1 MTHSILTLPGTERT
15 IGIRTN
21 PPTVAGFC
29 VFGDFSMRKLLLAAT
44 ALIALAAVT
53 PANADIIRPLGG
65 LNWTIDASATL
76 LDFSQAQPPGN
87 QPQNNPCI
95 ICGANQ
101 PNQTNTALG
110 FGYTDYGNQG
120 NQTSETYFSS
130 GILRDT
136 VLASD
141 TISAVNYSGQ
151 QLIDVVLALG
161 GQQSF
166 SIGIDVNN
174 TNDPQRLESF
184 FFLNLTQHT
193 ILAAFSPEPGGVA
206 LPSIHNGTG
215 YADYLLSG
223 LTLNG
228 VNAGDQLAFYAR
240 ISGAIDG
247 PDSFFLNA
255 NVSAVPL
262 PAGVWLFG
270 TAIAGLG
277 ALKIRRRRRNNSI
290 PASAA

>member
-1 MTHSILTLPGTERT
+1 MKTLLGAVTL
-15 IGIRTN
+15 
-21 PPTVAGFC
+21 
-29 VFGDFSMRKLLLAAT
+29 SLLAWV
-44 ALIALAAVT
+44 L
-53 PANADIIRPLGG
+53 PANAVTLQTLGG
-65 LNWTIDASATL
+65 QQWSAPDTSTLTLSAT
-76 LDFSQAQPPGN
+76 PTPTNN
-87 QPQNNPCI
+87 QPRDTPCI
-95 ICGANQ
+95 ICGDHQ
-101 PNQTNTALG
+101 PNQPTG
-110 FGYTDYGNQG
+110 FGYTNFGNQG
-120 NQTSETYFSS
+120 NDNNLIYFSS
-130 GILRDT
+130 NNGEDKTLGFD
-136 VLASD
+136 S
-141 TISAVNYSGQ
+141 ISGTNYSG
-151 QLIDVVLALG
+151 
-161 GQQSF
+161 SF
-166 SIGIDVNN
+166 LTNFLVNAGDLNLTFDIGIDM
-174 TNDPQRLESF
+174 NDTGVAQVLESF

-240 ISGAIDG
+240 ISGANDG